1 MRVEL
6 KERERTGVRSYSLPA
21 SHGFEILE
29 GAASGKQWRD
39 VYWGWGT
46 PKVVIQMLLF
56 SEEPAHCCVHIT
68 HVPDA
73 HSWSLFFFFLM
84 LCSIPIDPSWIGSF
98 FCSLF
103 WVYFQSHWRGRPR
116 ILPSMLGLAFTH
128 QLIPKQVASLPWEQL
143 TLVTAEHQLGAFK
156 NPGLCTQIEL
166 SYVMSLLS
174 QVIDAVGQTLPWY

>member
-56 SEEPAHCCVHIT
+56 GEEPAHCCVHIT
-68 HVPDA
+68 HAPDA

-103 WVYFQSHWRGRPR
+103 WVYFQSHWRGRPSFYTPANPQTSGIATLR
-116 ILPSMLGLAFTH
+116 AADTCNSW
-128 QLIPKQVASLPWEQL
+128 AS
-143 TLVTAEHQLGAFK
+143 AGCF
-156 NPGLCTQIEL
+156 
-166 SYVMSLLS
+166 
-174 QVIDAVGQTLPWY
+174 